1 MDIVYREADAEWSSL
16 ARRWRMM
23 RRWSRVVFRMP
34 VFDIYRIWLV
44 LLGSL
49 HCLTRLRVFTL
60 FHDSQQFLVYGLLP
74 VFAGL
79 NSWFYLSSYSK
90 FLWIFSG
97 LLSFR
102 CCMIHLIFCEWCLF
116 TMQLVS
122 EQRLSVPRRLV
133 FFSMS
138 SHALILT
145 SRKEVLTT
153 SSILPGAYP
162 KTIWGFNILGRFALR
177 LVVFSYSF
185 RLL

>member
-49 HCLTRLRVFTL
+49 HCLTRLRVFML

-90 FLWIFSG
+90 FLWIFFW
-97 LLSFR
+97 SFIIQMLHDSFNFLWMMPFYNAVGFR
-102 CCMIHLIFCEWCLF
+102 TAIICSQKTCFLF
-116 TMQLVS
+116 
-122 EQRLSVPRRLV
+122 
-133 FFSMS
+133 
-138 SHALILT
+138 H
-145 SRKEVLTT
+145 
-153 SSILPGAYP
+153 
-162 KTIWGFNILGRFALR
+162 
-177 LVVFSYSF
+177 VFSCLNSHQQKRSPYDFFHSSRSISQNHLGF
-185 RLL
+185 